1 MLRSLVLKLVL
12 AFLFVSLAGVWLV
25 AFFVGQRTQTE
36 FERFVVDR
44 DQEAFVTAL
53 TQHYQAKG
61 NWDTVE
67 TVVREYYLA
76 RQKPGM
82 PPMSVVLVNAHK
94 QIVLGR
100 GAAAG
105 GERVTQ
111 SELERGLPLEV
122 DGQVVGWLLP
132 GPRAPREWGGWEQ
145 LFLERVNQAILLS
158 ALGATAVALI
168 LGVLLARTLAHPI
181 RELTAAT
188 QAVAKGELG
197 RQVVVRSHD
206 ELGEL
211 AASFNQM
218 SADLAQASALRRQMM
233 ADIAHELRTP
243 LSLFLGYTEALSD
256 GKLQGTPE
264 TFDMMYDEAKRLK
277 RLVDDLRTL
286 SLADAGELPLIRRP
300 VPPQELLEHVALAY
314 MAQAMEQKVSLQV
327 QAASDLPAINVD
339 RDRMTQVL
347 GNLVSNA
354 LRYTSEGGY
363 ITLSAGPNGSQV
375 WLAVHDSG
383 AGIAPEDLPRVFDR
397 FYRGDPS
404 RSRQEEESGLGLAI
418 AKSIVAM
425 HGGTIAA
432 ESTLG
437 EGSSLTVTLPFAN

>member
-1 MLRSLVLKLVL
+1 MMLRSLLLKLVL
-12 AFLFVSLAGVWLV
+12 AFLFVSLTGVWLV

-44 DQEAFVTAL
+44 DQDAFVVAL
-53 TQHYQAKG
+53 TQHYQARG
-61 NWDTVE
+61 NWDAVE
-67 TVVREYYLA
+67 TVVREYYPE
-76 RQKPGM
+76 RQRPGM
-82 PPMSVVLVNAHK
+82 PPVSMVLVDAHG
-94 QIVLGR
+94 QVVFGR
-100 GAAAG
+100 GAGTG
-105 GERVTQ
+105 GGRVAQ
-111 SELERGLPLEV
+111 SEIERGLPLKV

-132 GPRAPREWGGWEQ
+132 GPRVPREWGGWEQ

-158 ALGATAVALI
+158 ALGATAVALV

-197 RQVVVRSHD
+197 RQVTVRSSD

-218 SADLAQASALRRQMM
+218 SSDLAQASAMRRQMT

-243 LSLFLGYTEALSD
+243 LSLILGYTEALSD
-256 GKLQGTPE
+256 GKLQGKPE

-286 SLADAGELPLIRRP
+286 SLADAGELPLICRLVTPR
-300 VPPQELLEHVALAY
+300 ELLEHVALAY
-314 MAQAMEQKVSLQV
+314 MAQAMEQKISLQV
-327 QAASDLPAINVD
+327 QAAPDLPAINVD

-347 GNLVSNA
+347 GNLVGNA
-354 LRYTSEGGY
+354 LRYTPKEGH
-363 ITLSAGPNGSQV
+363 ITLSAGQNGSQV
-375 WLAVHDSG
+375 WLKVQDSG
-383 AGIAPEDLPRVFDR
+383 AGIAPQDLPHVFGR

-418 AKSIVAM
+418 AKSIVEM
-425 HGGTIAA
+425 HGGEITA
-432 ESTLG
+432 ESTPG
-437 EGSSLTVTLPFAN
+437 KGTSLTVTLPSI